1 MRANTHGETSRF
13 KGASGNGA
21 RLTAAEPA
29 KVTLRYKGQ
38 SEKQSNDPYAD
49 CLSEQNTV
57 GGTGLAFRSFLHA
70 AKQGGKAADG
80 HTKRR
85 TILLGGVEIMLKK
98 TPLYPLY
105 EEFGA
110 RVIDFGGWELPV
122 QFAGIQK
129 EHEAVRQRAGLFDVS
144 HMGEVRVE
152 GAEALAFLQ
161 KVTTNDVGKLERGQ
175 CQYSLMCYP
184 NGGVVDDLLVY
195 KLGESAFMLVINAS
209 NIDKDWAWLQEQA
222 KDHNVSL
229 QNISDDT
236 ALLALQGPAA
246 ERILQRLTDAPLAML
261 AGFRFYD
268 GASVAGVPA
277 LVSRTGYTGE
287 DGFELYVNA
296 DRAVE
301 LWHRLLQEGAPDGL
315 VPTGLG
321 ARDTL
326 RFEARLPLYGQELSA
341 DITPLEAGLSVFVKL
356 DKGDFVGR
364 DALVRQKAEG
374 LPRRLVGIEMI
385 ERGIPRSH
393 YPVCTADGRKIGEVT
408 TGTQSPTLKTNVGL
422 ALVESAHA
430 ALGTELYV
438 EIRGQLAKAKVVKT
452 PFYKRGLAA
461 GGK

>member
-1 MRANTHGETSRF
+1 
-13 KGASGNGA
+13 
-21 RLTAAEPA
+21 
-29 KVTLRYKGQ
+29 
-38 SEKQSNDPYAD
+38 
-49 CLSEQNTV
+49 
-57 GGTGLAFRSFLHA
+57 
-70 AKQGGKAADG
+70 
-80 HTKRR
+80 
-85 TILLGGVEIMLKK
+85 MLKR

-105 EEFGA
+105 EELGA

-152 GAEALAFLQ
+152 GAGALAFLQ
-161 KVTTNDVGKLERGQ
+161 QATTNDVGRLAPGH

-195 KLGESAFMLVINAS
+195 KLGESSYMLVINAS
-209 NIDKDWAWLQEQA
+209 NIDKDWAWLQQQA
-222 KDHNVSL
+222 KGHDVTL

-246 ERILQRLTDAPLAML
+246 ERILQRLTDAPLAQL

-268 GASVAGVPA
+268 GVTVAGVPA

-287 DGFELYVNA
+287 DGFELYVTA
-296 DRAVE
+296 DRADE
-301 LWHRLLQEGAPDGL
+301 LWRRLLHEGAPDGL
-315 VPTGLG
+315 SPAGLG

-341 DITPLEAGLSVFVKL
+341 DISPLEAGLGVFVKL

-364 DALVRQKAEG
+364 DALAQQKAEG

-408 TGTQSPTLKTNVGL
+408 TGTQSPTFKTNVGL
-422 ALVESAHA
+422 ALVESAYA
-430 ALGTELYV
+430 GLGTELYV
-438 EIRGQLAKAKVVKT
+438 EIRGQLAKANVVRT
-452 PFYKRGLAA
+452 PFYKRGVA